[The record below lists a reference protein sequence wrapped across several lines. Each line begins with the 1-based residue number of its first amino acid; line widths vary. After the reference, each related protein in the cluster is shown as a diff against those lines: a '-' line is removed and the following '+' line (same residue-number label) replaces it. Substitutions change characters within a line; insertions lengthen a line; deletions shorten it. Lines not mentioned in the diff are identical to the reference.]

1 MLAQNLRLRHKKD
14 YNLVFAQGKSFSNRY
29 VVLYIMEGT
38 KSKYGFIA
46 SKKVGNA
53 VQRNRAKRLMRE
65 VIRKNLS
72 QIKPNFEIIC
82 IARANIKGVSYWE
95 VENNCLNTL
104 KKAKTL
110 L

>member
-1 MLAQNLRLRHKKD
+1 MLEQNLRLRYNKD
-14 YNLVFAQGKSFSNRY
+14 FKLVFAQGKSFSNRY
-29 VVLYIMEGT
+29 VVFYIMEKT
-38 KSKYGFIA
+38 SKYGFIA

-72 QIKPNFEIIC
+72 QIKPNLEIIC

-95 VENNCLNTL
+95 VENTCLNTL
-104 KKAKTL
+104 KKAKAL